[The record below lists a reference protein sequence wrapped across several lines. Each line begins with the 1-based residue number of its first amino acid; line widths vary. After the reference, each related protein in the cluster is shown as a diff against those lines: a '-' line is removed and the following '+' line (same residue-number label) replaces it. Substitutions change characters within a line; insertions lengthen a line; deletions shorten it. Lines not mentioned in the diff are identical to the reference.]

1 MLWNSFMAL
10 QVYRWIILKQDTLAL
25 RRQLHPALFL
35 CVLLFFV
42 FWGVMA
48 PAIPGRSLPPNPSF

>member
-10 QVYRWIILKQDTLAL
+10 QVYRWIILKRDTLAL

-35 CVLLFFV
+35 CVL
-42 FWGVMA
+42 
-48 PAIPGRSLPPNPSF
+48 PSAFYQS